1 MGGQEY
7 SNLRYADD
15 TVLIAES
22 KEELQKLMDEIKSRS
37 LVKGLKM
44 NVKKTKTMVIRR
56 NVNEEC
62 KVEINVDGKIL
73 EQVKQYIYLGHIITE
88 DGKCDVEIRRRLE
101 IARSNFM
108 NMKSL
113 LTARKLHLNTRKK
126 LIRCYIL
133 STLLYASETWSINQ
147 SMWDKIEAFE
157 MWLWRKC
164 LKISY
169 TEHKTNKD
177 VLEAVGESRMLKKE
191 IINRKLQYFGHI
203 IRKNGIQKKL
213 LDAEV
218 DGSRGRGRPP
228 TSWFGN
234 IKQWTRTSYSDL
246 CEQVQDR
253 SCWRRIISNVLVE
266 HDTSR

>member
-1 MGGQEY
+1 M
-7 SNLRYADD
+7 
-15 TVLIAES
+15 
-22 KEELQKLMDEIKSRS
+22 
-37 LVKGLKM
+37 
-44 NVKKTKTMVIRR
+44 
-56 NVNEEC
+56 
-62 KVEINVDGKIL
+62 
-73 EQVKQYIYLGHIITE
+73 
-88 DGKCDVEIRRRLE
+88 
-101 IARSNFM
+101 
-108 NMKSL
+108 
-113 LTARKLHLNTRKK
+113 
-126 LIRCYIL
+126 

-218 DGSRGRGRPP
+218 EGSRGRGRPP
-228 TSWFGN
+228 TSWLGN

-246 CEQVQDR
+246 SEQVRDR

-266 HDTSR
+266 QDTFR